1 MKKGIL
7 DTRDNQKVLY
17 VLCRQPD
24 RYFSG
29 SELSL
34 RAKLSENRIKK
45 MLAGFAKQKL
55 VKFVEKKQQRFFQIN
70 RDAAVFSD
78 LMQMLATGKYS
89 DREVV
94 ENVLRS
100 VSGLKLAVL
109 TGVFAG
115 LPHSDADLLLVG
127 EASSKQIDKLIDR
140 LEKIIRAELN
150 YALMSEKEYRDRLYS
165 FDWFIK
171 EIMERNPVVV
181 VDKINK
187 AKKIK
192 ARPHLTAVF
201 TNFRR

>member
-17 VLCRQPD
+17 VFCRQPS

-29 SELSL
+29 SELAL
-34 RAKLSENRIKK
+34 RVKLSENRIKK
-45 MLAGFAKQKL
+45 MLVGFSKQKI
-55 VKFVEKKQQRFFQIN
+55 VKFFEKKQQRFFQIN

-78 LMQMLATGKYS
+78 LVQVLATGKYS

-100 VSGLKLAVL
+100 VPGLKLAVL

-115 LPHSDADLLLVG
+115 LPRSDADLLLVG
-127 EASSKQIDKLIDR
+127 EASPKQIDKLIAK
-140 LEKIIRAELN
+140 LEKITKAELN
-150 YALMSEKEYRDRLYS
+150 YALMSEREYRDRLYS

-171 EIMERNPVVV
+171 EIMERNPAVV

-187 AKKIK
+187 AKKTK
-192 ARPHLTAVF
+192 SRPHLTAVF
-201 TNFRR
+201 TNFKR